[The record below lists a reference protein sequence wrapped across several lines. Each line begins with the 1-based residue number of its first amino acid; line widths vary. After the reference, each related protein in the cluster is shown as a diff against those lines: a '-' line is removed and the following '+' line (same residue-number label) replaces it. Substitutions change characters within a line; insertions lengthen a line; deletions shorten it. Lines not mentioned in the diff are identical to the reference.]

1 MRLLIACTVVV
12 AVTAAIGIVTGRYGT
27 AHFFLVLV
35 GLGFLLRPLAL
46 AGMPVQLGPQSGL
59 IVVFWMA
66 VVVFAGPACT
76 LYLVRRRL
84 RTGYVIVLTLWTA
97 VYLWSLLDSTRFS
110 DWP

>member
-46 AGMPVQLGPQSGL
+46 AGMPVQLGQQSGP
-59 IVVFWMA
+59 IVVFWVA
-66 VVVFAGPACT
+66 VAVFAGPACT
-76 LYLVRRRL
+76 LYLMRRWL
-84 RTGYVIVLTLWTA
+84 RSGYVVALTLWTA
-97 VYLWSLLDSTRFS
+97 VYVWSLLDSTRFI